1 MFDLI
6 SLLIQ
11 GSKPKGWYLCDC
23 LFYLWKLLLQHL
35 TSSWWIILKI
45 SQNSFCDN
53 RISKLYYAIRIQKK
67 NISYFFKVHTRKI
80 KCAVVTS
87 KLYYSKLYNVFGHN
101 FKVKR
106 MVPDVSWCKT
116 ILVAP
121 VDHCLTT
128 YLKIMVWILIMLQML
143 ILLILQKH
151 VRRKKASVVLEW
163 SANSYFK
170 KHERLVKD
178 LESQKQRSYVFI

>member
-1 MFDLI
+1 MN
-6 SLLIQ
+6 
-11 GSKPKGWYLCDC
+11 SK
-23 LFYLWKLLLQHL
+23 
-35 TSSWWIILKI
+35 SWRASKVEIFAKIIITIITIITYK
-45 SQNSFCDN
+45 
-53 RISKLYYAIRIQKK
+53 IQKK
-67 NISYFFKVHTRKI
+67 FALRTTTFTLG
-80 KCAVVTS
+80 VV
-87 KLYYSKLYNVFGHN
+87 L
-101 FKVKR
+101 
-106 MVPDVSWCKT
+106 DVSWCKT

-128 YLKIMVWILIMLQML
+128 YLKTMVWILIMLQML

-178 LESQKQRSYVFI
+178 LESKKQHS